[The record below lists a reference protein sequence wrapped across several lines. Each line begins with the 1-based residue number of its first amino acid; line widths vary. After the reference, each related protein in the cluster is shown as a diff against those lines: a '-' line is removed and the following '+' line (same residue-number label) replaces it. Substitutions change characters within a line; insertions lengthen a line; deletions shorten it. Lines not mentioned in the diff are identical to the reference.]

1 MLGAAIG
8 DIAGSRFEFDNH
20 RDTDF
25 ELFHSDSDFTDDTVC
40 TTAVADWVLQGCG
53 KDLASTLRDWYAAYP
68 SPKGAYGSRFLQWL
82 QSGDPQ
88 PYNSWGN
95 GSAMCVSAVGWAFGT
110 LEETLYFAEQ
120 SAAVTHNHPEGIKGA
135 QAVAA
140 AIFWARNGISKAQI
154 QENITRQF
162 GYRLNQSCDQ
172 IRPHYRFNESCQE
185 TVPQAVTAFL
195 ESSGF
200 EHAVRLAVSLGGDSD
215 TLAAITGSIAEA
227 CYGIPA
233 AMRERVLAILR
244 AVSPKPCWHSNPQSG
259 RLKTY
264 ATRNPYEIFRPA
276 PPFRH
281 IFRRRFRRNAFPL

>member
-25 ELFHSDSDFTDDTVC
+25 ELFHPDSDFTDDTVC

-53 KDLASTLRDWYAAYP
+53 EDLASILRDWYAACP
-68 SPKGAYGSRFLQWL
+68 SPKGAYGGRFIQWL

-95 GSAMCVSAVGWAFGT
+95 GSAMRVSAVGWAFGT
-110 LEETLYFAEQ
+110 LEATLYFAEQ

-172 IRPHYRFNESCQE
+172 IRRHYGFNESCQE

-200 EHAVRLAVSLGGDSD
+200 KHAVRLAVSLGGDSD

-227 CYGIPA
+227 CYDIPA
-233 AMRERVLAILR
+233 AMRERALAILPR
-244 AVSPKPCWHSNPQSG
+244 RIAETLLAFESSIRPSENI
-259 RLKTY
+259 
-264 ATRNPYEIFRPA
+264 RNKEPI
-276 PPFRH
+276 
-281 IFRRRFRRNAFPL
+281 

>member
-25 ELFHSDSDFTDDTVC
+25 ELFHPDSDFTDDTVC

-53 KDLASTLRDWYAAYP
+53 DDLASILRDWYAAYP
-68 SPKGAYGSRFLQWL
+68 APKGAYGGRFIQWL

-95 GSAMCVSAVGWAFGT
+95 GSAMRVSAVGWAFGT

-172 IRPHYRFNESCQE
+172 IRPYYRFNESCQE
-185 TVPQAVTAFL
+185 TVPQAITAFL

-233 AMRERVLAILR
+233 AMRERALAILPR
-244 AVSPKPCWHSNPQSG
+244 RIAETLLALESSIRPSENI
-259 RLKTY
+259 
-264 ATRNPYEIFRPA
+264 RNKEPI
-276 PPFRH
+276 
-281 IFRRRFRRNAFPL
+281 

>member
-1 MLGAAIG
+1 MLGITIG
-8 DIAGSRFEFDNH
+8 DIVGSRFEFDNC
-20 RDTDF
+20 RSTEF
-25 ELFHSDSDFTDDTVC
+25 ELFHPACDFTDDTVC
-40 TTAVADWVLQGCG
+40 ATAVADWVLQGCT
-53 KDLASTLRDWYAAYP
+53 DNLVPIMQDWYKRYP
-68 SPKGAYGSRFLQWL
+68 NPVGAYGERF
-82 QSGDPQ
+82 QSWVQAASPE

-95 GSAMCVSAVGWAFGT
+95 GSAMRVSAVGWAFGT

-185 TVPQAVTAFL
+185 TVPQAITAFL

-233 AMRERVLAILR
+233 AIRERALAILPR
-244 AVSPKPCWHSNPQSG
+244 RIAETLLAFESSIRPSENI
-259 RLKTY
+259 
-264 ATRNPYEIFRPA
+264 RNKEPR
-276 PPFRH
+276 
-281 IFRRRFRRNAFPL
+281 